1 MTLTHGGVTDGEAF
15 AALLQEMRDRA
26 GLTVPEVAHRMGV
39 EPNAVHQYFYRK
51 RGVGGTSTMR
61 WFTRYAEA
69 CGCEVSVSY
78 PEGRKG
84 RRAMMRHPSVDEGNH
99 EIQSDA

>member
-1 MTLTHGGVTDGEAF
+1 MTVRGVAE
-15 AALLQEMRDRA
+15 
-26 GLTVPEVAHRMGV
+26 RMGV
-39 EPNAVHQYFYRK
+39 TESSVHQYFYRQ
-51 RGVGGTSTMR
+51 RGDLGSSTLR
-61 WFTRYAEA
+61 WFLRYADA

>member
-69 CGCEVSVSY
+69 CGCEVRLTF
-78 PEGRKG
+78 PEVTRGGGAYGRG
-84 RRAMMRHPSVDEGNH
+84 RGVWGRATAH
-99 EIQSDA
+99 EA